1 LSVSSKDDEAGMSTQ
16 QADNPNAATRAG
28 LALLLALLV
37 AAASIAPASAAA
49 KTRFRVSGGGWGHG
63 VGLSAYGAYGYAK
76 HGRDYRDIAKHYFK
90 GTKIGK
96 VKRGRSVRVLLGT
109 AGSLPFSGS
118 RRACGRDLKPSGTY
132 RAQLGGKSV
141 RLQSKGGQT
150 LARCGKTLDARGSK
164 GAIRIGGFGSYRGD
178 LVAAASGGTLYVI
191 NRVSLEGYI
200 RGVLPNELPASW
212 PMDALKSLAVTARAL
227 AVTSDK
233 GALFDVYDDTRS
245 QVYGGYGSE
254 SKRTNRAAKETARQ
268 VVTYEGKPIVGYYS
282 STSGGRTEN
291 IEYAF
296 PGASPVPY
304 LKSVKDPYD
313 DTSPYHRWRVTFSR
327 GEMQAKLGDLVKG
340 RFQGIKVTKRGVSPR
355 VVRAKVLG
363 SGGSTKVTG
372 TDLQVRLGLRSTWM
386 KFKKLG

>member
-1 LSVSSKDDEAGMSTQ
+1 MDAKH
-16 QADNPNAATRAG
+16 PNTRIAARRTP
-28 LALLLALLV
+28 ALLLATAAIAALPLP
-37 AAASIAPASAAA
+37 AAADA
-49 KTRFRVSGGGWGHG
+49 KPRFRISGAGWGHG

-76 HGRDYRDIAKHYFK
+76 HGRDYREIATHYFK

-96 VKRGRSVRVLLGT
+96 VKAGHTVRVLLGT
-109 AGSLPFSGS
+109 AGSVAFSGA
-118 RRACGRDLKPSGTY
+118 RRACGRDLKPSRTY
-132 RAQLGGKSV
+132 RAELGGGSV
-141 RLQSKGGQT
+141 RLETQGGHR
-150 LARCGKTLDARGSK
+150 LEGCGETLDARGTK
-164 GAIRIGGFGSYRGD
+164 GPLELGGFGSYRGD
-178 LVAAASGGTLYVI
+178 LLAAADGGTLYVV

-200 RGVLPNELPASW
+200 QGVLPNEMPPSW
-212 PMDALKSLAVTARAL
+212 PIDALGALAVTARSL
-227 AVTSDK
+227 AVSTD
-233 GALFDVYDDTRS
+233 GGPIFDVYDDTRS
-245 QVYGGYGSE
+245 QVYGGYGTE
-254 SKRTNRAAKETARQ
+254 TKRTDRAAKETRRE
-268 VVTYEGKPIVGYYS
+268 VVEYGGKVIVGYYS

-313 DTSPYHRWRVTFSR
+313 DTSPYHRWRVTLSR

-340 RFQGIKVTKRGVSPR
+340 RLKDVKVTKRGVSPR

>member
-1 LSVSSKDDEAGMSTQ
+1 
-16 QADNPNAATRAG
+16 
-28 LALLLALLV
+28 
-37 AAASIAPASAAA
+37 
-49 KTRFRVSGGGWGHG
+49 
-63 VGLSAYGAYGYAK
+63 
-76 HGRDYRDIAKHYFK
+76 
-90 GTKIGK
+90 
-96 VKRGRSVRVLLGT
+96 
-109 AGSLPFSGS
+109 
-118 RRACGRDLKPSGTY
+118 
-132 RAQLGGKSV
+132 
-141 RLQSKGGQT
+141 
-150 LARCGKTLDARGSK
+150 
-164 GAIRIGGFGSYRGD
+164 
-178 LVAAASGGTLYVI
+178 
-191 NRVSLEGYI
+191 
-200 RGVLPNELPASW
+200 
-212 PMDALKSLAVTARAL
+212 MDALKSLAVTARAL

-340 RFQGIKVTKRGVSPR
+340 RLQGIKVTKRGVSPR

-363 SGGSTKVTG
+363 TGGSTRVTG

-386 KFKKLG
+386 RFKKLR